1 MAVNYGLYEAGVFRS
16 ILVYLPISCFKSVRE
31 TMTWSD
37 CVKADM
43 NACSLGGI
51 DPQNRTAW
59 RSGIRS
65 ISRLLPTPATGTTA
79 AVEK

>member
-1 MAVNYGLYEAGVFRS
+1 
-16 ILVYLPISCFKSVRE
+16 
-31 TMTWSD
+31 
-37 CVKADM
+37 M

-65 ISRLLPTPATGTTA
+65 IGRLLSSSATGTTSA
-79 AVEK
+79 DEIKNQDQVKSSGYYPDVCSLIPTEFIESSSVFQK